1 MAIPNEALQK
11 LVQEIEAQAIASQQ
25 QIGLVKS
32 QITAKQR
39 DMRLS
44 ELTSNE
50 LGQVPPNTNVYEG
63 VGKMCVKFS
72 TVVLSKKA
80 DIVLLR
86 FVTTP
91 IGDVKKRLSDEQKG
105 LKTDLTN
112 LEKRLHYLETTFKN
126 SRAQMEQI
134 FRSGGRS

>member
-63 VGKMCVKFS
+63 VG
-72 TVVLSKKA
+72 
-80 DIVLLR
+80 
-86 FVTTP
+86 
-91 IGDVKKRLSDEQKG
+91 DVKKRLSDEQKG
-105 LKTDLTN
+105 LKTDLAN